1 MRFPQGLPIGT
12 VTGRATD
19 EGSLEQQLDVQM
31 LADLSDLTFV
41 SVVLWEPPR
50 VKSDGARSPSVLFSA
65 AVLQRGLFSQLR
77 IAGVSVDVFLL
88 LAIAGGMMLG
98 PERGAIFGFFAGLTL
113 DLLVQ
118 TPLGLSALVYC
129 LVGFGTGR
137 LQGTVLRANRVWP
150 LALVARRQRGCGRA
164 VRGRG
169 GSVGP
174 GQRHFCTTPDDHA
187 RGRRRQRRSLSA
199 CP

>member
-1 MRFPQGLPIGT
+1 
-12 VTGRATD
+12 VKA
-19 EGSLEQQLDVQM
+19 V
-31 LADLSDLTFV
+31 
-41 SVVLWEPPR
+41 PR
-50 VKSDGARSPSVLFSA
+50 IALVLFSA

-77 IAGVSVDVFLL
+77 IAGVSVDVLLL
-88 LAIAGGMMLG
+88 LAIAGGMILG

-150 LALVARRQRGCGRA
+150 LALVAVTSAAAVALYAVVAEVLGQANAISAELPTIMLVVAVANAILYPLARRVVAWAWPVEPSLRA
-164 VRGRG
+164 ALR
-169 GSVGP
+169 
-174 GQRHFCTTPDDHA
+174 
-187 RGRRRQRRSLSA
+187 
-199 CP
+199 